1 MADDILSAFGAGEK
15 DLPDANQISALLI
28 RPTTDSKPPKSAL
41 GLLQLLC
48 TVYHGARDADA
59 PSLQAADD
67 EKALTDLPFVAD
79 DTNPAKRRYW
89 KTPPTDDYRHACTVG
104 YEYAAC
110 FVQCLKHNPHWVSA
124 GILGW
129 IAKDIDFTDESAAKG
144 YWVGFFSYL
153 ERLIHAM
160 AMHIDVCADLERV
173 NAHYA
178 ECSAY
183 TTEHGQAKTP

>member
-1 MADDILSAFGAGEK
+1 MNMATRILPPTEGAEIDSPPANPEK
-15 DLPDANQISALLI
+15 L
-28 RPTTDSKPPKSAL
+28 PKSAS
-41 GLLQLLC
+41 GLLQLLS
-48 TVYHGARDADA
+48 TVYHCAQDADA
-59 PSLQAADD
+59 PSLQAAD
-67 EKALTDLPFVAD
+67 EKALADLPFVAD
-79 DTNPAKRRYW
+79 DTNPPKRRYW

-129 IAKDIDFTDESAAKG
+129 IAKDIDFSDESASKG

-160 AMHIDVCADLERV
+160 AMHIDVCADLEMV

-178 ECSAY
+178 ECAVR
-183 TTEHGQAKTP
+183 TKAHGRTDAT